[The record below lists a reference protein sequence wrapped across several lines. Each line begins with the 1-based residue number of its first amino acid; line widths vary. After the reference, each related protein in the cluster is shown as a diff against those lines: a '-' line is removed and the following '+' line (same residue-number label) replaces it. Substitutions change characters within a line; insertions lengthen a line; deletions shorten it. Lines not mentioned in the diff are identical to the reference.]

1 MKRSYYLFIAILISS
16 SPLFAQVDYEESIQS
31 IFTARC
37 NTCHSMGQNTFNSSS
52 YAAVMASTSAANKYN
67 SKHVIPNDANG
78 SPLVD
83 KIEANPQHGGR
94 MPVGTPLSAD
104 QINLIRQWITEGANE
119 VATNTEGEGTLPEEF
134 RLVGNFPNPFNPGT
148 QIRFDVPVASQY
160 TIAIYTVHGQLVT
173 ELVGNVSAGRAQV
186 PVNLANA
193 PTGIYLYKVT
203 ALANGTSTLVG
214 SGRMTLIK

>member
-1 MKRSYYLFIAILISS
+1 MLFVLLLSS
-16 SPLFAQVDYEESIQS
+16 SPLFAQVDYEESIEP

-37 NTCHSMGQNTFNSSS
+37 NSCHSMGQNTFNSSS
-52 YAAVMASTSAANKYN
+52 YAAVIASTSAADKYN
-67 SKHVIPNDANG
+67 KRHVIPNDANG

-83 KIEANPQHGGR
+83 KIEANPDFGTR
-94 MPVGTPLSAD
+94 MPQGGTLTAD

-119 VATNTEGEGTLPEEF
+119 VATNTEGEGGLPNEF
-134 RLVGNFPNPFNPGT
+134 KLVGNFPNPFNPGT

-160 TIAIYTVHGQLVT
+160 TISIYSVHGQLVT
-173 ELVGNVSAGRAQV
+173 ELVGNVSAGRAQI
-186 PVNLANA
+186 PVNLSSA

-203 ALANGTSTLVG
+203 ALSNGSSTLVG